1 MALDKCLRTC
11 IHHYSIIQRTFIA
24 LNILLLRYFTPLPT
38 PTLATTILFTVSIAL
53 PFSEYDGVGIT
64 YCTAF
69 SSWLLSLSNIHSS
82 SLHVFS
88 WLHSSLLFS
97 AESYFIIWFNHST
110 VCAFSRIWLF
120 CDPVDCSP
128 PGFSVHGI
136 SQARILQWVA
146 ISFSRGSSWLR
157 NQTWVSCIGRQIL
170 GSSATGGTATI
181 HLLKDICGSHLLAD
195 RNTAAIN
202 ICV

>member
-1 MALDKCLRTC
+1 MFKDMYSSLRDHPGFFHC
-11 IHHYSIIQRTFIA
+11 PEHPLAPLFH
-24 LNILLLRYFTPLPT
+24 PLPT

-53 PFSEYDGVGIT
+53 PFSECDGVGIT
-64 YCTAF
+64 YRTAF

-88 WLHSSLLFS
+88 WLHSSLLFN
-97 AESYFIIWFNHST
+97 AESYSIIWFNHST
-110 VCAFSRIWLF
+110 VCVFSRIWLF

-128 PGFSVHGI
+128 PGSSVHGI
-136 SQARILQWVA
+136 SQARIPQWVV

-157 NQTWVSCIGRQIL
+157 NWTWVSCIWQANSL
-170 GSSATGGTATI
+170 QLSHQGSPNHSPIEG
-181 HLLKDICGSHLLAD
+181 HLCGSQLLAV